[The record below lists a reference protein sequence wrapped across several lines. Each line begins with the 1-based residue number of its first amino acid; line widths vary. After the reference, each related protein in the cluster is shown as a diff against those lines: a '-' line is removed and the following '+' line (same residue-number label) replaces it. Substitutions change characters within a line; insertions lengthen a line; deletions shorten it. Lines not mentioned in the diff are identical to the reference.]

1 MPKPKPPF
9 DVGTLVV
16 TKNDLMYL
24 GRSTYYTA
32 GNSSGG
38 THEHYQY
45 PAGSVLMI
53 VDATNTPKR
62 GWKYKFMTAD
72 RGLLDSDHAHFK
84 TWKSCLIP
92 VT

>member
-1 MPKPKPPF
+1 LPKPKPPF

-16 TKNDLMYL
+16 TKNDLTYL
-24 GRSTYYTA
+24 GRSTFYTA

-62 GWKYKFMTAD
+62 GWKYKFMTSD
-72 RGLLDSDHAHFK
+72 RCVLDSYLAHFK
-84 TWKSCLIP
+84 TCKSCLIP
-92 VT
+92 FI